1 MAPNAPKRKI
11 DVVDL
16 TQSSDAE
23 DSFESSL
30 GSQPRKAPRAAE
42 AASQASK
49 NSHPVYR
56 PSATQ
61 PSGRYSPNKAGQR
74 YAGQSKAPYAT
85 PPSSS
90 QQSPGQSFS
99 HSSYA
104 QAPYTPNPGII
115 TGKKTYEDAST
126 RNNWMDEEE
135 VRGEID
141 LTLDEDDD
149 DAYHDFEL
157 YGIFNTKIV
166 GVRYYTGRAT
176 LGEYVVVKREPR
188 NPYDSN
194 AIRISNVMGDQIGH
208 LNRQTAARLAPLMD
222 SKALL
227 IEGALTGPKGTYDCP
242 IGLKLFGT
250 RDPVAG
256 AALKQQMI
264 ALNLPVAEHNRA
276 EAERKRKQKERE
288 EALKEAR
295 KANSNSLRKG
305 TNTMQIDAG
314 SSRYANLNMPGAG
327 EPTQSLAQV
336 METAQNYN
344 PREVQD
350 VVNKFGAGE
359 DVLSAMPMAD
369 QPARLKTQLLP
380 YQRQGLKWMQSKES
394 CTLPPTTSSDV
405 VQLWKRQQNGYLNIA
420 TNFFTG
426 SAPTLAKGGILADD
440 MGLGKTIQVISL
452 IMSDDFRAGRPTLI
466 VAPLSVMSNWST
478 QAERHV
484 QPDHLPKVLIY
495 HGASKGDLKEADFAK
510 YDIVITTY
518 QTMAL
523 ELFPYGA
530 SKPIHTPAAKGLFST
545 SWRRIVLDEGHQ
557 IRNPKAKM
565 AQAACAIRADA
576 RWILTGTPIVNNLKD
591 LYSHVKFLRLT
602 GGLEQLDIFNGTLIR
617 PLKSGDPNATVLLQA
632 LMSTICLRR
641 MKDMKFIDLRLP
653 ELVSH
658 KYPIKFHS
666 HEREKYDAFSAQAKG
681 LVDQMKHNEGN
692 NKTFTNLLEVL
703 LRMRQCCNHWKL
715 CGEDR
720 VNRILAL
727 VEENK
732 VVDVQNQANR
742 RALQDVLQLKI
753 DSQEECPI
761 CMDSFKDPM
770 ITACA
775 HVFCNGCV
783 ERVIQE
789 QHKCPMCRNELPDIT
804 SLVPPAAGFGE
815 GDNEEEIDIDPNITS
830 SKIEA
835 LIKILKAS
843 QNAKDTKTVVFSQWT
858 SFLDVVQ
865 TQLQTHN
872 LPFTRL
878 DGKMPA
884 SRRDTA
890 IRALDTDPDCKIMLA
905 SLSVC
910 SVGLNL
916 VSANQVILADS
927 WWAPAIEDQAVDRVH
942 RLGQKRKCTVMRLVM
957 EGSVEEEVLEVQARK
972 RKLMG
977 QAFGEEEGRGRK
989 RRGEERSGRLRDIEQ
1004 LLR

>member
-1 MAPNAPKRKI
+1 MVMAPQVPKRPI
-11 DVVDL
+11 DLVDL
-16 TQSSDAE
+16 TQSSDTE
-23 DSFESSL
+23 DGFEDVSTYRVRKAARGEASTAAQSKEKSHPQYRSSSSYPH
-30 GSQPRKAPRAAE
+30 SQP
-42 AASQASK
+42 
-49 NSHPVYR
+49 
-56 PSATQ
+56 PSSQ
-61 PSGRYSPNKAGQR
+61 PSQR
-74 YAGQSKAPYAT
+74 QAPQSKSSYAT

-90 QQSPGQSFS
+90 QTSSSQSFR
-99 HSSYA
+99 
-104 QAPYTPNPGII
+104 QPDFGQGRQKQDTITI
-115 TGKKTYEDAST
+115 TGRESFENATT

-135 VRGEID
+135 ARGQID
-141 LTLDEDDD
+141 LTQDDD
-149 DAYHDFEL
+149 DDVYGNYEL
-157 YGIFNTKIV
+157 YGIYNTKIV
-166 GVRYYTGRAT
+166 GIRFYTGRAT
-176 LGEYVVVKREPR
+176 IGEYVVVRRESR

-194 AIRISNVMGDQIGH
+194 AIRINNVMGDQIGH
-208 LNRQTAARLAPLMD
+208 LSRGDAAKLAPLMD
-222 SKALL
+222 SQALL
-227 IEGALTGPKGTYDCP
+227 VEGALTGVKGSYDCP
-242 IGLKLFGT
+242 IGLKLFGPT
-250 RDPVAG
+250 DPMAA
-256 AALKQQMI
+256 AALKQQMVDRR
-264 ALNLPVAEHNRA
+264 LPVKEHNQA
-276 EAERKRKQKERE
+276 EAERKKKQKERE
-288 EALKEAR
+288 KQLRAAQ
-295 KANSNSLRKG
+295 NTSNNSLKRG
-305 TNTMQIDAG
+305 GPPLEIDE
-314 SSRYANLNMPGAG
+314 SSGRYANLAIPGTG
-327 EPTQSLAQV
+327 EPAQTLEQV
-336 METAQNYN
+336 LETAQSYN

-359 DVLSAMPMAD
+359 EVLSTMPMAD
-369 QPARLKTQLLP
+369 QPKRLRTGLLP
-380 YQRQGLKWMQSKES
+380 YQLQGLKWMLSKES
-394 CTLPPTTSSDV
+394 AELPPQNSTEV
-405 VQLWKRQQNGYLNIA
+405 AQLWKRHQNGFMNIA
-420 TNFFTG
+420 TNFFT
-426 SAPTLAKGGILADD
+426 SASPVLAKGGILADD

-452 IMSDDFRAGRPTLI
+452 IMSDDSQPARPSLI
-466 VAPLSVMSNWST
+466 VAPLSVMSNWSA
-478 QAERHV
+478 QAEKHV
-484 QPDHLPKVLIY
+484 HPEHLPRVLIY
-495 HGASKGDLKEADFAK
+495 HGATKTKMTAADFAK
-510 YDIVITTY
+510 HDIVITTY
-518 QTMAL
+518 QTMTL

-530 SKPIHTPAAKGLFST
+530 AKPVAVPTKQGLFST

-565 AQAACAIRADA
+565 AQAACALKADS

-591 LYSHVKFLRLT
+591 LYSHVKFLRMT
-602 GGLEQLDIFNGTLIR
+602 GGLEQFDIFNGTLIR
-617 PLKSGDPNATVLLQA
+617 GLKNNDPNATILLQA

-641 MKDMKFIDLRLP
+641 MKDMAFIDLKLP

-658 KYPIKFHS
+658 KYPIKFHT
-666 HEREKYDAFSAQAKG
+666 HEREKYDAFNAQAKG
-681 LVDQMKHNEGN
+681 LVNQMKQNEGN

-732 VVDVQNQANR
+732 VVDVVNEANR

-761 CMDSFKDPM
+761 CMDSFRSPM

-775 HVFCNGCV
+775 HVFCNECV

-789 QHKCPMCRNELPDIT
+789 QHKCPMCRNELPDIN
-804 SLVPPAAGFGE
+804 SLVPPAANFGE
-815 GDNEEEIDIDPNITS
+815 GDDDQDLDIDTNVTS

-865 TQLQTHN
+865 AQLEAHSLN
-872 LPFTRL
+872 FTRL

-884 SRRDTA
+884 SRRDAA
-890 IRALDTDPDCKIMLA
+890 IASLDSDPDCKIMLA

-957 EGSVEEEVLEVQARK
+957 EESVEEEVLEVQARK

-977 QAFGEEEGRGRK
+977 HAFGEKEGGRK
-989 RRGEERSGRLRDIEQ
+989 RGEERRGRLRDIEQ

>member
-1 MAPNAPKRKI
+1 MVPAPAKRKI
-11 DVVDL
+11 EVVDL
-16 TQSSDAE
+16 TQSSDA
-23 DSFESSL
+23 DDDDDFAVSNVT
-30 GSQPRKAPRAAE
+30 QARKVPRSALSASK
-42 AASQASK
+42 ASQKGPQTYQSSAS
-49 NSHPVYR
+49 Y
-56 PSATQ
+56 PSRQ
-61 PSGRYSPNKAGQR
+61 PSFNQPSQKQTAHTR
-74 YAGQSKAPYAT
+74 APYVT

-90 QQSPGQSFS
+90 QQSPSQSFS
-99 HSSYA
+99 HSSFG
-104 QAPYTPNPGII
+104 QVPYSYN
-115 TGKKTYEDAST
+115 TGVLTGRETFEPTAT
-126 RNNWMDEEE
+126 RNTWMDEEG

-141 LTLDEDDD
+141 LTQDDD
-149 DAYHDFEL
+149 DDVYGNYEL
-157 YGIFNTKIV
+157 YGILNTKIV
-166 GVRYYTGRAT
+166 GVRFYTGRAT
-176 LGEYVVVKREPR
+176 VGEYVLVKREPR
-188 NPYDSN
+188 NEYDSN
-194 AIRISNVMGDQIGH
+194 AIRINNVMGDQIGH
-208 LNRQTAARLAPLMD
+208 LSRQCAAKLAPLMD
-222 SKALL
+222 SRALL
-227 IEGALTGPKGTYDCP
+227 VEGALTGPKGAFDCP

-250 RDPVAG
+250 TDPVAA

-264 ALNLPVAEHNRA
+264 NLKLPATDHNRA
-276 EAERKRKQKERE
+276 EAERKRRQKERE
-288 EALKEAR
+288 KQA
-295 KANSNSLRKG
+295 KAAQKGGSNSLKKG
-305 TNTMQIDAG
+305 GNALDIESG
-314 SSRYANLNMPGAG
+314 SARHANLNMPGPG
-327 EPTQSLAQV
+327 EPTQTLEQV

-359 DVLSAMPMAD
+359 DVLSQLPMAD
-369 QPARLKTQLLP
+369 QPIKMKTQLLP
-380 YQRQGLKWMQSKES
+380 YQRQGLKWMLNHES
-394 CTLPPTTSSDV
+394 STLPPADSSDV

-426 SAPTLAKGGILADD
+426 YSPALAQGGILADD

-452 IMSDDFRAGRPTLI
+452 IMSDESQARRPSLI
-466 VAPLSVMSNWST
+466 VAPLSVMSNWT
-478 QAERHV
+478 AQAEKHV
-484 QPDHLPKVLIY
+484 HADHLPRVLIY
-495 HGASKGDLKEADFAK
+495 HGATRAELKAADLAK

-518 QTMAL
+518 QTMAG
-523 ELFPYGA
+523 ELFPHGV
-530 SKPIHTPAAKGLFST
+530 SKPIKVPAAKGLFST
-545 SWRRIVLDEGHQ
+545 SWRRVVLDEGHQ

-565 AQAACAIRADA
+565 AQAACALQADA

-591 LYSHVKFLRLT
+591 LYSHVKFLRLS
-602 GGLEQLDIFNGTLIR
+602 GGLEQFDIFNGILIR
-617 PLKSGDPNATVLLQA
+617 ALKNGDANATVLLQA

-641 MKDMKFIDLRLP
+641 MKDMKFIDLKLP

-666 HEREKYDAFSAQAKG
+666 HEKEKYDAFSAQAKG

-732 VVDVQNQANR
+732 VVDVMDQANR
-742 RALQDVLQLKI
+742 KALQDVLQLKI

-761 CMDSFKDPM
+761 CMDSFRGPM

-775 HVFCNGCV
+775 HVFCNECV

-815 GDNEEEIDIDPNITS
+815 GDDDELEIDTDVTS

-858 SFLDVVQ
+858 SFLDIVQ
-865 TQLQTHN
+865 AQLEAN
-872 LPFTRL
+872 GLCFTRL
-878 DGKMPA
+878 DGRMLA
-884 SRRDTA
+884 SRRDGA
-890 IRALDTDPDCKIMLA
+890 IRALDEDPNCKIMLA

-957 EGSVEEEVLEVQARK
+957 EESVEEEVLEVQSRK

-977 QAFGEEEGRGRK
+977 QAFGEMEGRN
-989 RRGEERSGRLRDIEQ
+989 RRGEERRGRLRDIEL

>member
-1 MAPNAPKRKI
+1 
-11 DVVDL
+11 V
-16 TQSSDAE
+16 
-23 DSFESSL
+23 
-30 GSQPRKAPRAAE
+30 
-42 AASQASK
+42 
-49 NSHPVYR
+49 
-56 PSATQ
+56 
-61 PSGRYSPNKAGQR
+61 
-74 YAGQSKAPYAT
+74 
-85 PPSSS
+85 
-90 QQSPGQSFS
+90 
-99 HSSYA
+99 
-104 QAPYTPNPGII
+104 PYTYGTDIT
-115 TGKKTYEDAST
+115 TGKETHENAAT
-126 RNNWMDEEE
+126 RNKWMDEEE
-135 VRGEID
+135 VKGEID
-141 LTLDEDDD
+141 LTLDDDD
-149 DAYHDFEL
+149 DVYADSEL

-166 GVRYYTGRAT
+166 GIRFYSGRAT

-194 AIRISNVMGDQIGH
+194 AVRINNVMGDQIGH
-208 LNRQTAARLAPLMD
+208 LSRQCAAKLAPLMD

-227 IEGALTGPKGTYDCP
+227 VEGVLTGPKGSFDCP
-242 IGLKLFGT
+242 IGLKLFGPT
-250 RDPVAG
+250 DPVAG

-264 ALNLPVAEHNRA
+264 ERKLPVAEHNRA
-276 EAERKRKQKERE
+276 EAERKRRQKERE
-288 EALKEAR
+288 KQLTAAR

-305 TNTMQIDAG
+305 NNGLEIEPG
-314 SSRYANLNMPGAG
+314 SARYANINMPGPG
-327 EPTQSLAQV
+327 TPTQSLEQV
-336 METAQNYN
+336 MEAAQNYN
-344 PREVQD
+344 PREVRD

-359 DVLSAMPMAD
+359 DVLSEMPMAD
-369 QPARLKTQLLP
+369 QPTKLKTQLLP
-380 YQRQGLKWMQSKES
+380 YQRQGLKWMLNKES
-394 CTLPPTTSSDV
+394 PTLPPPNSTDV
-405 VQLWKRQQNGYLNIA
+405 VQLWKRHQNGYLNIA
-420 TNFFTG
+420 TNFFT
-426 SAPTLAKGGILADD
+426 SNLPALAKGGILADD

-452 IMSDDFRAGRPTLI
+452 IMSDDSEARKPSLI
-466 VAPLSVMSNWST
+466 MAPLSVMSNWSS
-478 QAERHV
+478 QVEKHV
-484 QPDHLPKVLIY
+484 DPDHLPKILIY
-495 HGASKGDLKEADFAK
+495 HGATKADLNGSDFAK

-530 SKPIHTPAAKGLFST
+530 RQPIKTPAAKGLFST

-565 AQAACAIRADA
+565 AQAACALQADA

-591 LYSHVKFLRLT
+591 LYSHVKYLRLS
-602 GGLEQLDIFNGTLIR
+602 GGLEQFDIFNGTLIR
-617 PLKSGDPNATVLLQA
+617 PLKNGDQDATVLLQA

-653 ELVSH
+653 ELIAH

-666 HEREKYDAFSAQAKG
+666 HEREKYDAFNAQAKG

-692 NKTFTNLLEVL
+692 NNTFTNLLEVL

-715 CGEDR
+715 CGQDR

-727 VEENK
+727 AEENK
-732 VVDVQNQANR
+732 VVDVMNQANR

-761 CMDSFKDPM
+761 CMDSFRSPM

-775 HVFCNGCV
+775 HVFCNECV

-804 SLVPPAAGFGE
+804 LLVPPAAGFGE
-815 GDNEEEIDIDPNITS
+815 GDDEEVDIDTNVTS

-865 TQLQTHN
+865 AQLEVHG
-872 LPFTRL
+872 LRFTRL

-884 SRRDTA
+884 SKRDGA
-890 IRALDTDPDCKIMLA
+890 IDSLDEDPDCKIMLA

-957 EGSVEEEVLEVQARK
+957 EESVEEEVLEVQSRK

-977 QAFGEEEGRGRK
+977 QAFGEKEGK
-989 RRGEERSGRLRDIEQ
+989 NKRGEERKGRLKDIEM

>member
-1 MAPNAPKRKI
+1 MARAKRKI
-11 DVVDL
+11 EVVDL

-23 DSFESSL
+23 DSSETAKEAHARKVPRAGVAISRAHRNGHPGYRESASVPA
-30 GSQPRKAPRAAE
+30 SQPSSRQPG
-42 AASQASK
+42 QTD
-49 NSHPVYR
+49 
-56 PSATQ
+56 ATQ
-61 PSGRYSPNKAGQR
+61 
-74 YAGQSKAPYAT
+74 SKPPYAT

-90 QQSPGQSFS
+90 QQSPNRSFS
-99 HSSYA
+99 HSSFA
-104 QAPYTPNPGII
+104 QAPYTYN
-115 TGKKTYEDAST
+115 TGTINGKERYENAAT
-126 RNNWMDEEE
+126 RNDWMDEEE

-141 LTLDEDDD
+141 LTLDDDD
-149 DAYHDFEL
+149 DVYGNFEL
-157 YGIFNTKIV
+157 YGIYNTKIV
-166 GVRYYTGRAT
+166 GIRYYTGRAT
-176 LGEYVVVKREPR
+176 IGEYVVVKRELR

-194 AIRISNVMGDQIGH
+194 AIRINNVMGDQIGH
-208 LNRQTAARLAPLMD
+208 LSRQCAAKLAPLMD
-222 SKALL
+222 SRVLL
-227 IEGALTGPKGTYDCP
+227 IEGALTGPKGSFDCP

-250 RDPVAG
+250 TDPVAA
-256 AALKQQMI
+256 AALKQQMVS
-264 ALNLPVAEHNRA
+264 LKLPIVDHNRA
-276 EAERKRKQKERE
+276 EADRKRRQKEQE
-288 EALKEAR
+288 KQW
-295 KANSNSLRKG
+295 KANSNSLRRG
-305 TNTMQIDAG
+305 G
-314 SSRYANLNMPGAG
+314 STLEFDPSSARYANLNMPGLG
-327 EPTQSLAQV
+327 EPTQTLEQV

-350 VVNKFGAGE
+350 VVKKFGAGE
-359 DVLSAMPMAD
+359 DVLSKMEMAD
-369 QPARLKTQLLP
+369 QPTKLKTQLLP
-380 YQRQGLKWMQSKES
+380 YQRQGLKWMLNHES
-394 CTLPPTTSSDV
+394 PSLPPPGSIDV
-405 VQLWKRQQNGYLNIA
+405 VQLWKRHQNGYLNIA
-420 TNFFTG
+420 TNFFT
-426 SAPTLAKGGILADD
+426 SNPPTLAKGGILADD

-452 IMSDDFRAGRPTLI
+452 IMSDDSRAGKPSLI
-466 VAPLSVMSNWST
+466 VAPLSVMSNWSA
-478 QAERHV
+478 QAEKHV
-484 QPDHLPKVLIY
+484 HPDHLPKILIY
-495 HGASKGDLKEADFAK
+495 HGATKADLRAGEFAQ

-523 ELFPYGA
+523 ELFPYGSA
-530 SKPIHTPAAKGLFST
+530 KPVKTPAAKGLFST
-545 SWRRIVLDEGHQ
+545 TWRRIVLDEGHQ

-565 AQAACAIRADA
+565 AQAACALQADA

-591 LYSHVKFLRLT
+591 LHSHVKYLRLS
-602 GGLEQLDIFNGTLIR
+602 GGLEQFDIFNGTLIR
-617 PLKSGDPNATVLLQA
+617 PLKDSDANATVLLQA

-658 KYPIKFHS
+658 KYPIKFRS
-666 HEREKYDAFSAQAKG
+666 HERDKYDAFSAQAKG

-732 VVDVQNQANR
+732 VVDVMDQANR

-761 CMDSFKDPM
+761 CMDSFRSPM

-789 QHKCPMCRNELPDIT
+789 QHKCPMCRNELPDVS

-815 GDNEEEIDIDPNITS
+815 GDDEEVEIDTNVTS

-843 QNAKDTKTVVFSQWT
+843 NNAKDTKTVVFSQWT

-865 TQLQTHN
+865 AQLEVHG
-872 LPFTRL
+872 LRFTRL

-884 SRRDTA
+884 SRRDGA
-890 IRALDTDPDCKIMLA
+890 IRLLDEAPDCKIMLA

-916 VSANQVILADS
+916 VAANQVILADS

-957 EGSVEEEVLEVQARK
+957 EESVEEEVLEVQSRK

-977 QAFGEEEGRGRK
+977 QAFGEKEGRN
-989 RRGEERSGRLRDIEQ
+989 RRGEERRGRLRDIEQ